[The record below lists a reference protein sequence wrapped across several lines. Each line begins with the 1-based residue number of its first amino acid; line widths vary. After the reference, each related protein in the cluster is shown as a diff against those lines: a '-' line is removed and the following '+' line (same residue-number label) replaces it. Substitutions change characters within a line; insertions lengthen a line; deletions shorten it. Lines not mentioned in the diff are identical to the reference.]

1 MELDDT
7 RRAILGAAGHLLIE
21 GGPGSGKTTIALL
34 KAARTLETLQPEQR
48 VVFLSF
54 SRAAVRQICDRVAEH
69 LPRAVRDRLE
79 IRTFHAFFMDL
90 VRAHGPLLTG
100 TPAVFL
106 PPDAEN
112 TRKADH
118 DGDWDAE
125 ARGLA
130 RRGTYVFDQLAPAAA
145 TLLERSPALRRLYS
159 SRYPLVIVDEFQD
172 TNLDQWRAIQA
183 LAEGSTIICLADPDQ
198 RIFEDFIPGVDE
210 ARLQQAVEVLNP
222 ARFDLAG
229 DNHRSAGNGILD
241 YANAV
246 LRNRPAAR
254 PEAIQEVRYRSGTAE
269 QLAHHAIVY
278 LQRHLAEQLGRLP
291 AIAVLAPSSAFA
303 AAISEAISR
312 EQQTPT
318 GVVLPPV
325 DHELVWDPGLSAAA
339 GFVVASILEW
349 PAQPRTDA
357 ITTTLQNIAGFYRV
371 KLVNRQ
377 SIGARAKITATENA
391 ITAFSDGKAV
401 RTKTAKTVI
410 EAYDA
415 GIQLTGRPVTDWQ
428 LARARLHGTAELEE
442 IFGKARLLRL
452 LRATDALAW
461 GLNGTWDGQAAYPG
475 AATAVRRILADELI
489 AGRPAEPH
497 PVTLMNMHK
506 SKGKEFDAVV
516 IVEGMHRDRLLDPAW
531 DDKRALQNRRV
542 LRVAITRARHAVIF
556 ARPSDAIPLTPPDGT
571 RITSRTA
578 S

>member
-1 MELDDT
+1 
-7 RRAILGAAGHLLIE
+7 
-21 GGPGSGKTTIALL
+21 
-34 KAARTLETLQPEQR
+34 
-48 VVFLSF
+48 
-54 SRAAVRQICDRVAEH
+54 
-69 LPRAVRDRLE
+69 
-79 IRTFHAFFMDL
+79 
-90 VRAHGPLLTG
+90 
-100 TPAVFL
+100 
-106 PPDAEN
+106 
-112 TRKADH
+112 
-118 DGDWDAE
+118 
-125 ARGLA
+125 
-130 RRGTYVFDQLAPAAA
+130 
-145 TLLERSPALRRLYS
+145 
-159 SRYPLVIVDEFQD
+159 
-172 TNLDQWRAIQA
+172 
-183 LAEGSTIICLADPDQ
+183 
-198 RIFEDFIPGVDE
+198 
-210 ARLQQAVEVLNP
+210 
-222 ARFDLAG
+222 
-229 DNHRSAGNGILD
+229 
-241 YANAV
+241 
-246 LRNRPAAR
+246 
-254 PEAIQEVRYRSGTAE
+254 
-269 QLAHHAIVY
+269 
-278 LQRHLAEQLGRLP
+278 
-291 AIAVLAPSSAFA
+291 
-303 AAISEAISR
+303 
-312 EQQTPT
+312 
-318 GVVLPPV
+318 VVLPPV

>member
-1 MELDDT
+1 
-7 RRAILGAAGHLLIE
+7 
-21 GGPGSGKTTIALL
+21 
-34 KAARTLETLQPEQR
+34 
-48 VVFLSF
+48 
-54 SRAAVRQICDRVAEH
+54 
-69 LPRAVRDRLE
+69 VRDRLE

-125 ARGLA
+125 ARDLA
-130 RRGTYVFDQLAPAAA
+130 RHGTYVFDQFAPVTA

-159 SRYPLVIVDEFQD
+159 SRYPLIIVDEFQD
-172 TNLDQWRAIQA
+172 TNLDQWRVIQA

-198 RIFEDFIPGVDE
+198 RIFEFIPGVDE
-210 ARLQQAVEVLNP
+210 ARLQQAVEVLDP

-246 LRNRPAAR
+246 LRNRPAPR
-254 PEAIQEVRYRSGTAE
+254 PEAVQEVSYRSGTAE

-291 AIAVLAPSSAFA
+291 TIAVLAPSSAFA
-303 AAISEAISR
+303 AAISEAISS
-312 EQQTPT
+312 EQQTPA

-349 PAQPRTDA
+349 PAQSRADA
-357 ITTTLQNIAGFYRV
+357 ITAALQNIADFYRV
-371 KLVNRQ
+371 KLVGRP
-377 SIGARAKITATENA
+377 SAGARATITATENA
-391 ITAFSDGKAV
+391 ITAFLGGRAV
-401 RTKTAKTVI
+401 RTKTAKAVI
-410 EAYDA
+410 DAYDA

-428 LARARLHGTAELEE
+428 LARARLHGTAELKEV
-442 IFGKARLLRL
+442 FGKARLLRL

-461 GLNGTWDGQAAYPG
+461 GLNGIWDGQAAYPG
-475 AATAVRRILADELI
+475 AAATVRRILADDFI
-489 AGRPAEPH
+489 TGRPAEPH

-516 IVEGMHRDRLLDPAW
+516 IVEGLHRDRLLDPAW
-531 DDKRALQNRRV
+531 DDNRTLQNRRV

-556 ARPSDAIPLTPPDGT
+556 ARPPDAIPLT
-571 RITSRTA
+571 TA
-578 S
+578 SLPSRRPSRRASSQVSPATLGLCEPSVMRQFGDPESTATAQVHGRAPVGATKTR